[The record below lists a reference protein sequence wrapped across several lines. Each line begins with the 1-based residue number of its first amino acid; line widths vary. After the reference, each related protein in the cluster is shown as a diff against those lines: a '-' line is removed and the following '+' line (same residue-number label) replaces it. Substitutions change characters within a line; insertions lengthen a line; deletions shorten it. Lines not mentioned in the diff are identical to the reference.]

1 MTSIGEALRRERIKR
16 KLDLDGVSHE
26 LKIAPRFL
34 EAIEDEDFEKL
45 PGKLFTRSFVRQ
57 YARLLGLDEDEIAG
71 ELKRVLDPQGST
83 TSSAAP
89 ASLATPGREPEI
101 PLPRVEDWGAV
112 GDKPSRWSKSLP
124 ALVMVVGVMLACS
137 LAYSWLQRP
146 RRPATIQTALN
157 TPAAQAAGATA
168 SQPTPTAPTA
178 SDHPAVG
185 AQNSPTEAKAS
196 NEAKPA
202 NTAERQNLNGAI
214 PATAPP
220 AATPIPQAGLDPN
233 APVRVEMTAD
243 DPVWIS
249 VKADGKN
256 LYSGT
261 LQPQETKTA
270 GANQNIT
277 IRVGNA
283 GGIHIS
289 LNGKPIGSLGPKGQ
303 VRTVQLTSGGFQ
315 ILVPEV
321 SKPAVPIDVFDPL

>member
-16 KLDLDGVSHE
+16 KLDLEGVSHE

-45 PGKLFTRSFVRQ
+45 PGQLFTRSFVRQ

-71 ELKRVLDPQGST
+71 ELKRVMDPQGST
-83 TSSAAP
+83 TSP
-89 ASLATPGREPEI
+89 ALVPGPATLGREPEI

-124 ALVMVVGVMLACS
+124 ALIMVVGVMLACS

-146 RRPATIQTALN
+146 RRVATGQIASKA
-157 TPAAQAAGATA
+157 PAARTA
-168 SQPTPTAPTA
+168 SATTSQPSPPAPTA
-178 SDHPAVG
+178 SDHPAVA
-185 AQNSPTEAKAS
+185 AQSSAS
-196 NEAKPA
+196 EAKPA
-202 NTAERQNLNGAI
+202 SIAERQSTTTVP
-214 PATAPP
+214 PAPSP
-220 AATPIPQAGLDPN
+220 AATAIPQPGLDPN
-233 APVRVEMTAD
+233 APVRVELTAD
-243 DPVWIS
+243 DPVWVS

-261 LQPQETKTA
+261 LQAKEIKTA

-283 GGIHIS
+283 GGLHIS
-289 LNGKPIGSLGPKGQ
+289 LNGKPIGPVGPKGQ

>member
-16 KLDLDGVSHE
+16 KLDLEGVSHE

-83 TSSAAP
+83 TSSAILAAP
-89 ASLATPGREPEI
+89 ATPGKEPEI

-112 GDKPSRWSKSLP
+112 GDKPSQWSKSLP
-124 ALVMVVGVMLACS
+124 ALAMVVGVMLACS

-146 RRPATIQTALN
+146 RRPATVQSASK
-157 TPAAQAAGATA
+157 TPAARAAAATA
-168 SQPTPTAPTA
+168 PEPSPPIPAAP
-178 SDHPAVG
+178 DHSAVA
-185 AQNSPTEAKAS
+185 AQNSPP
-196 NEAKPA
+196 EAKPA
-202 NTAERQNLNGAI
+202 NIAERQGSNATSPVTAS
-214 PATAPP
+214 PAPNP
-220 AATPIPQAGLDPN
+220 AATAIPQPGLDPN
-233 APVRVEMTAD
+233 APVRVELTAD

-270 GANQNIT
+270 AANQNIT

-289 LNGKPIGSLGPKGQ
+289 LNGKPIGPVGPKGQ
-303 VRTVQLTSGGFQ
+303 IRTVQLTSGGFQ

-321 SKPAVPIDVFDPL
+321 SKPAVPIEVFDPL

>member
-16 KLDLDGVSHE
+16 KLDLEGVSQE

-34 EAIEDEDFEKL
+34 EAIEDEDFDKL
-45 PGKLFTRSFVRQ
+45 PGQLFTRSFVRQ

-83 TSSAAP
+83 TTSAAVAPP
-89 ASLATPGREPEI
+89 AASGREPEI

-112 GDKPSRWSKSLP
+112 ADKPSRWSKSLP
-124 ALVMVVGVMLACS
+124 ALAMVVGVMLACS

-146 RRPATIQTALN
+146 HRPATSQTALKV
-157 TPAAQAAGATA
+157 PAARTSGATA
-168 SQPTPTAPTA
+168 SQGSPSANTATGRPDLA
-178 SDHPAVG
+178 
-185 AQNSPTEAKAS
+185 AQNSVR
-196 NEAKPA
+196 EAKPA
-202 NTAERQNLNGAI
+202 NTAERQGSN
-214 PATAPP
+214 PASSASALPAPSP
-220 AATPIPQAGLDPN
+220 AATAITQPGLDPN

-270 GANQNIT
+270 GANQNMT

-289 LNGKPIGSLGPKGQ
+289 LNGKPIGPVGPKGQ

>member
-16 KLDLDGVSHE
+16 KLDLEGVSHE

-45 PGKLFTRSFVRQ
+45 PGQLFTRSFVRQ

-83 TSSAAP
+83 SSTASAAP
-89 ASLATPGREPEI
+89 AVPGREPEI

-124 ALVMVVGVMLACS
+124 ALIMVVGVMLACS

-146 RRPATIQTALN
+146 RRPATIQTASKAS
-157 TPAAQAAGATA
+157 AAQTAGATA
-168 SQPTPTAPTA
+168 SQPSPPAPTA
-178 SDHPAVG
+178 LDHPAVV
-185 AQNSPTEAKAS
+185 AQNSPPET
-196 NEAKPA
+196 KPA
-202 NTAERQNLNGAI
+202 NTAERQTT
-214 PATAPP
+214 ATAPLAP
-220 AATPIPQAGLDPN
+220 SQAATPIPQPGLDPN
-233 APVRVEMTAD
+233 APVRVELTAD
-243 DPVWIS
+243 DTVWVS

-261 LQPQETKTA
+261 LQPQESKTA

-289 LNGKPIGSLGPKGQ
+289 LNGKAIGPLGPKGQ

-321 SKPAVPIDVFDPL
+321 SKPAVPIEVFDPL